1 MKQLFRFVMLLFAT
15 IISANAFAGDWNIPE
30 PKPSAF
36 VPGDTFA
43 IRNVGTQCFIWR
55 GEAWGTQ
62 CCVNKIGQ
70 EAFAKREYYLIA
82 PTIEDNETF
91 GSYYIFYDNHGA
103 WGSHRI
109 WRQPGD
115 GNLGPHK
122 GCFVDGAGNGPS
134 SYLWDIQPV
143 GNNKYTIGVPP
154 TVNDENGAA
163 ETVAYVEGEFCGVQL
178 DHGSDWVT
186 NNKEASGGVTYGF
199 YYDVVYADNPENCQ
213 WEFFNKK
220 DLDYYN
226 AKVDLAQ
233 LCDKIKEEGLAI
245 NTAAAEALIANE
257 NATLQEVL
265 NMIEALKDEIAN
277 MASRHNPADVTA
289 KYITNPQPNQG
300 NPDGWTVLNA
310 SGGAA
315 TIGSSSDNIGEFWN
329 NGGYSIHYTIKN
341 LPKGIYRLNVEGWT
355 RTDMVSVLTFGD
367 QSANLPTIGA
377 SDVNQRSAGRSWIDS
392 GKEPKLITDL
402 FLDNAEDQDV
412 EISITADNTIGDHW
426 TCWGFFKLIFYGSAD
441 DDYKILADLYT
452 AGWEEKIEGKYYYAP
467 YVDALQ
473 SVLDK
478 KEAAATKDEIYAVF
492 DEVKAA
498 YDELMKSVE
507 LYDQLFGYVDPQSP
521 TFMNAEGDV
530 KYHYDDVFIEVFERV
545 EDMWYDEDT
554 SLNNEEMEALIA
566 EFLQKED
573 DAIKNT
579 PPERDQDVSY
589 MLVNSKF
596 LDAQDNSS
604 FDGWT
609 VASRRSETDRSN
621 PFQNNSGK
629 RFVVE
634 QWNGGG
640 DGAIIDVYQKVK
652 LWAGAYRLTC
662 KGWYRSTTD
671 QQQHDSNPKLNTVNT
686 FLYGSS
692 SQYRF
697 HDIFE
702 HGYETEWWNEG
713 PANFNIDNQ
722 TPNYY
727 SGNVDGLLYPHN
739 CAAANYLFANT
750 NNYDMVAEFIST
762 GDSIKVGVKGQD
774 IPAGGWLIWNDFV
787 LTFIGNELEDM
798 QPIAM
803 EAAEMYRDYLNEHMA
818 AATKAEL
825 KACIDNIDNAPDVA
839 TLLEAYK
846 SIGDVVDKVI
856 NSMNLYLTLDAAIAR
871 LDEKIADKAETAT
884 KEALNAAEALSD
896 ELAKAYDEGAIND
909 EDIPA
914 TLERIEQAIKD
925 LNMPDVTG
933 ASDDNPIDMT
943 DVITNPRY
951 DNGNGATLNG
961 WTNVDGKA
969 TAEYENNHYGV
980 AEGFNTAFDL
990 YQDLI
995 KMPEGTYHVMLQ
1007 GLYRQ
1012 EGTIIDAKI
1021 WQYGY
1026 AEKKGV
1032 LDILSEEAKKD
1043 VPEYDARAKMYANGD
1058 SVAFK
1063 PWILVGTDDWTLEA
1077 QEYFANGYDG
1087 AWTEFHD
1094 SISNVGVDEIYYLP
1108 NNRLAFY
1115 DRAEGKFYDNELY
1128 CYVGSDG
1135 KLRLGACNLTGKTN
1149 DWVPFT
1155 NWRLEYLGTES
1166 KHESTTGIRETEQA
1180 GKIEAIYSIDGRR
1193 MNALQKGMN
1202 IVVVNGKAKKIMVK

>member
-122 GCFVDGAGNGPS
+122 GCFVDNAGNGPS

-154 TVNDENGAA
+154 TVNEENGAA

-186 NNKEASGGVTYGF
+186 NNQEASGGVTYGF

-265 NMIEALKDEIAN
+265 NMIEALKEEIAN
-277 MASRHNPADVTA
+277 LADYLHPADVSS
-289 KYITNPQPNQG
+289 KYLVNPKCG
-300 NPDGWTVLNA
+300 TDHLLDGWTY
-310 SGGAA
+310 SQ
-315 TIGSSSDNIGEFWN
+315 TPTWDSDIWEFWN
-329 NGGYSIHYTIKN
+329 VSGAPTFEQTTKE
-341 LPKGIYRLNVEGWT
+341 LPAGIYSLSVDGYT
-355 RTDMVSVLTFGD
+355 RTDMVATFEFGD
-367 QSANLPTIGA
+367 QIMNLATV
-377 SDVNQRSAGRSWIDS
+377 SSSEVNNRGAGRTWMDAGN
-392 GKEPKLITDL
+392 GKNTLFLFLEEPKSVL
-402 FLDNAEDQDV
+402 V
-412 EISITADNTIGDHW
+412 RITADNTTGDHW
-426 TCWGFFKLIFYGSAD
+426 TCWRDFTMTFYGSAQT
-441 DDYKILADLYT
+441 DYRILAKLYT
-452 AGWEEKIEGKYYYAP
+452 DGWQDKIEGKYFYAP
-467 YVDALQ
+467 YADALQ
-473 SVLDK
+473 AALEKSETGTT
-478 KEAAATKDEIYAVF
+478 KEEILAVYE
-492 DEVKAA
+492 EVKAA
-498 YDELMKSVE
+498 YDDLMKSVA
-507 LYDQLFGYVDPQSP
+507 LYDELWGYVDPESP
-521 TFMNAEGDV
+521 TYMDARGDE

-545 EDMWYDEDT
+545 EDMWYDEVTD
-554 SLNNEEMEALIA
+554 LNNEEMEALIA
-566 EFLQKED
+566 EFLQKAQE
-573 DAIKNT
+573 AIDNT

-589 MLVNSKF
+589 KIVNNKF

-671 QQQHDSNPKLNTVNT
+671 QAQHDSNPKLNTVNT

-762 GDSIKVGVKGQD
+762 GDSIKLGVKGQD

-825 KACIDNIDNAPDVA
+825 KAFIDNIDNAPDVA

-846 SIGDVVDKVI
+846 SIGDVVDKAI
-856 NSMNLYLTLDAAIAR
+856 NSMNLYKTLDAAIAR
-871 LDEKIADKAETAT
+871 LDEKIAEKAETAT
-884 KEALNAAEALSD
+884 KEAVAAAEALSD

-909 EDIPA
+909 EDVPA

-951 DNGNGATLNG
+951 DNGSAATLNG

-1012 EGTIIDAKI
+1012 EGTVTDAKI

-1032 LDILSEEAKKD
+1032 LDILNEEAKKD

-1063 PWILVGTDDWTLEA
+1063 PWILIGTDDWTLEA
-1077 QEYFANGYDG
+1077 QEHFANGYDG

-1135 KLRLGACNLTGKTN
+1135 KLRLGACNLTGKAN

-1193 MNALQKGMN
+1193 INALQKGMN